1 MARRAQFDVRDVIDS
16 NVRSQLTLDDNYTL
30 VNAVLRT
37 DDEYI
42 TVYINLDPNQGERR
56 ILTAAYVISFHVWM
70 NFHRVQA
77 LSEVEPSRAK
87 SKELTKIANEN
98 ANYWSLIEKLV

>member
-30 VNAVLRT
+30 VQAVLRT

-42 TVYINLDPNQGERR
+42 TV
-56 ILTAAYVISFHVWM
+56 YVISFHVWM